1 MGIISAVFG
10 KFSSGGKNAAQ
21 SRMIC
26 KKLHDT
32 HVKYAS
38 IKNPDGEDLIIGRD
52 GHLNIVDD
60 GIIELTFGV
69 LSAFRFRIDELSVW
83 EFMSLDGAV
92 FSGTELNSSEQKTF
106 TVYYDKHLT

>member
-1 MGIISAVFG
+1 
-10 KFSSGGKNAAQ
+10 
-21 SRMIC
+21 MIC

-38 IKNPDGEDLIIGRD
+38 EKMPDGQDLIIGRD

-69 LSAFRFRIDELSVW
+69 ESAFRFEIDKLSVW

-92 FSGTELNSSEQKTF
+92 FSGVDINSSEQKTF

>member
-1 MGIISAVFG
+1 MSIVSAIFG
-10 KFSSGGKNAAQ
+10 KLSSVGKQASQ

-38 IKNPDGEDLIIGRD
+38 EKTADGQDLIIGRG

-69 LSAFRFRIDELSVW
+69 ESAFRFEIDKLSVW

-92 FSGTELNSSEQKTF
+92 FSGTELNSSEIKTF